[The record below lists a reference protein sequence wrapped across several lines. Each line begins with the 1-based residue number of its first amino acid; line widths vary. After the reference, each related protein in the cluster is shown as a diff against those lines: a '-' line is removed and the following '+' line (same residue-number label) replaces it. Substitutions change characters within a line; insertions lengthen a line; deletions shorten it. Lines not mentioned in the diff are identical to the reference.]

1 MPSGLPGPCPGPQW
15 VSVTPGQPAPA
26 SQTRIRA
33 DAWGSKEPKQRQEA
47 GAGLWAQDHCAERG
61 RRRCRP
67 PTPESQSTPSA
78 LSAEPRAQVPPAGT
92 RSEGR
97 EGLES
102 PPTPGPAPEFPGAP
116 RCQEKS
122 SARGCRERLPAARR
136 DGPYRPPY
144 VTYDPHLLPRASEP
158 PRRSR
163 GPAPLAALGA
173 QPSGSLLPGIRL

>member
-1 MPSGLPGPCPGPQW
+1 MLGAQRNLSSAKKLVPDCGPKIIVQKEGGGAAALPPLK
-15 VSVTPGQPAPA
+15 A
-26 SQTRIRA
+26 S
-33 DAWGSKEPKQRQEA
+33 P
-47 GAGLWAQDHCAERG
+47 
-61 RRRCRP
+61 RP
-67 PTPESQSTPSA
+67 PA

-92 RSEGR
+92 RPEGR

-136 DGPYRPPY
+136 AGPYRPPH

-173 QPSGSLLPGIRL
+173 QPSGSLLPGIRI